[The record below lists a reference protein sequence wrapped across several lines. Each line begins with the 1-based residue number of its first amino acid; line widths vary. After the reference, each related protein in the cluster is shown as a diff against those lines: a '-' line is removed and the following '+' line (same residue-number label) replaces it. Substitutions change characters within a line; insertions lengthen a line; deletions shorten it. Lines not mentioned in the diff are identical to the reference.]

1 MSRVFVCGLGSVSPA
16 GWTVESLRDALA
28 KKQPLPAQP
37 LTRPGW
43 QKPLKMRPV
52 PNPVVRPSF
61 LAHPRLRRTS
71 PITHYAAAAALEAAK
86 SVWNGN
92 DAHPRIGIIV
102 CLQSGCVQFSFRFFE
117 ETLKD
122 AATASP
128 LLFPETVFAAPASHV
143 AALLENTPLVCTL
156 AGDPSSYSQGL
167 ALGVDWLLERRV
179 DACLV
184 VGAEEI
190 NWLLADALWHFD
202 HRAIISGGAGA
213 LCLCLNPQWSLGVEL
228 ELITDAHCY
237 TTLTNRRLASKN
249 MRAQMP
255 AENQAEI
262 LCDGLNDSLRA
273 DAAESNAWAD
283 WSGPRMSP
291 KLVLGEGLM
300 AAAAW
305 QCVAACDWIAGGKF
319 IAANVSLVGANQ
331 QAIGVRFHRVGQT
344 ISETISDL
352 SSPAKAGSLAL

>member
-1 MSRVFVCGLGSVSPA
+1 MSRVFVSGLGSVSPA
-16 GWTVESLRDALA
+16 GWTVEALRDALA
-28 KKQPLPAQP
+28 KNEPLPAQP

-52 PNPVVRPSF
+52 PSPAIRPSF

-71 PITHYAAAAALEAAK
+71 PITHYAAAAALEAVK
-86 SVWNGN
+86 SVRISQG
-92 DAHPRIGIIV
+92 AYPRIGIIV
-102 CLQSGCVQFSFRFFE
+102 CLQCGCVQFSFRFFQ
-117 ETLKD
+117 ETLQD

-167 ALGVDWLLERRV
+167 ALGIDWLLEGRV

-184 VGAEEI
+184 IGAEEI
-190 NWLLADALWHFD
+190 NWLPADALWHFD
-202 HRAIISGGAGA
+202 HRAVISGGAGA
-213 LCLCLNPQWSLGVEL
+213 LCLSLNPEWPPGVEL
-228 ELITDAHCY
+228 ETITDPHPY
-237 TTLTNRRLASKN
+237 TALVNRRLAARK

-255 AENQAEI
+255 PQNKAEI
-262 LCDGLNDSLRA
+262 LCDGLNNSPRA
-273 DAAESNAWAD
+273 DAAEAGAWAD
-283 WSGPRMSP
+283 WSGPRLSP

-319 IAANVSLVGANQ
+319 MAANVSLVGANQ
-331 QAIGVRFHRVGQT
+331 QAVGVRFHRLGHS
-344 ISETISDL
+344 ISGL
-352 SSPAKAGSLAL
+352 SSPLKAGSLAL

>member
-1 MSRVFVCGLGSVSPA
+1 MSRVFVSGLGSVSPA
-16 GWTVESLRDALA
+16 GWTVEALRDALA
-28 KKQPLPAQP
+28 KNEPLPTQP

-52 PNPVVRPSF
+52 PNPAVRPAF

-71 PITHYAAAAALEAAK
+71 PITHYAAASALEAIQQVQN
-86 SVWNGN
+86 SQE
-92 DAHPRIGIIV
+92 AHTRIGIIV
-102 CLQSGCVQFSFRFFE
+102 CLQSGCVQFAFRFFE

-156 AGDPSSYSQGL
+156 AGDPSSYLQGL
-167 ALGVDWLLERRV
+167 ALGVDWLLEGRV
-179 DACLV
+179 NACLV
-184 VGAEEI
+184 IGAEEI

-202 HRAIISGGAGA
+202 HRAVISAGAGA
-213 LCLCLNPQWSLGVEL
+213 LCLSLNPEWSLGVEL
-228 ELITDAHCY
+228 ELITDAHPF
-237 TTLTNRRLASKN
+237 TALVNRKLAAKK

-255 AENQAEI
+255 PERQAEI
-262 LCDGLNDSLRA
+262 LCDGLDDSPRA
-273 DAAESNAWAD
+273 DAAEAGAWAD
-283 WSGPRMSP
+283 WRGPRLSP

-305 QCVAACDWIAGGKF
+305 QCAAACDLIANGKF
-319 IAANVSLVGANQ
+319 MAANVSLVGANQ
-331 QAIGVRFHRVGQT
+331 QAIGARFHRVGQT
-344 ISETISDL
+344 ISGL
-352 SSPAKAGSLAL
+352 SSLAKAGSLAK

>member
-16 GWTVESLRDALA
+16 GWTVEDLRAALN
-28 KKQPLPAQP
+28 KNKPLPIQP

-52 PNPVVRPSF
+52 PNPAVRPPF
-61 LAHPRLRRTS
+61 LSHPRLRRTS
-71 PITHYAAAAALEAAK
+71 PITHYAAASALEAVK
-86 SVWNGN
+86 LVQQGKNPPS
-92 DAHPRIGIIV
+92 RIGIIV
-102 CLQSGCVQFSFRFFE
+102 CLQSGCVQYSFRFFE

-156 AGDPSSYSQGL
+156 TGDPSSFAQGL
-167 ALGVDWLLERRV
+167 ALGIGWLHEGRV

-184 VGAEEI
+184 MGVEEI
-190 NWLLADALWHFD
+190 NWLLADAVWHFD
-202 HRAIISGGAGA
+202 HRAVISGGAGA
-213 LCLCLNPQWSLGVEL
+213 LCLSQNPDWSLGVEL
-228 ELITDAHCY
+228 ELITEAQVY
-237 TTLTNRRLASKN
+237 TTMTNRRLAAKK

-255 AENQAEI
+255 AQSQTEC
-262 LCDGLNDSLRA
+262 LCDGLNDSPRA
-273 DAAESNAWAD
+273 DAAEAGAWAD
-283 WSGPRMSP
+283 WNGPRISP

-305 QCVAACDWIAGGKF
+305 QCVAACDGIASGRCT
-319 IAANVSLVGANQ
+319 AANVSLVGANQ
-331 QAIGVRFHRVGQT
+331 QAIGVRFRQDGRR
-344 ISETISDL
+344 ISDL
-352 SSPAKAGSLAL
+352 SSPAIAGNLAS

>member
-16 GWTVESLRDALA
+16 GWTVEALCDALT
-28 KKQPLPAQP
+28 KNEPLPTQP

-43 QKPLKMRPV
+43 QKPLQMRPV
-52 PNPVVRPSF
+52 PNPAVRPSF

-71 PITHYAAAAALEAAK
+71 PITHYAAAAALEAVK
-86 SVWNGN
+86 SIPNRNGS
-92 DAHPRIGIIV
+92 HPRIGIIV

-167 ALGVDWLLERRV
+167 ALGIDWLLEGRV
-179 DACLV
+179 DASLV
-184 VGAEEI
+184 LGAEEI

-202 HRAIISGGAGA
+202 HRAVISGGAGA
-213 LCLCLNPQWSLGVEL
+213 LCLSLNSEWSLGVEL
-228 ELITDAHCY
+228 ELITDAHSY
-237 TTLTNRRLASKN
+237 TALANRRLAAKK

-255 AENQAEI
+255 PESRAEI
-262 LCDGLNDSLRA
+262 LFDGLNNRPRA
-273 DAAESNAWAD
+273 DAAEASTWAD
-283 WSGPRMSP
+283 WRGPRLSP

-305 QCVAACDWIAGGKF
+305 QCVAACDLIASGKF

-331 QAIGVRFHRVGQT
+331 QAVGVRFHRVAQT
-344 ISETISDL
+344 NSDL
-352 SSPAKAGSLAL
+352 SPLAKAGSLAL

>member
-1 MSRVFVCGLGSVSPA
+1 MSRVFVSGLGSVSPA
-16 GWTVESLRDALA
+16 GWTVEALRDALA
-28 KKQPLPAQP
+28 KKEPLPTQP

-52 PNPVVRPSF
+52 PNLAARPPF

-71 PITHYAAAAALEAAK
+71 PITHYVAAAALEAVK
-86 SVWNGN
+86 SVRHE
-92 DAHPRIGIIV
+92 AHTRIGIIV
-102 CLQSGCVQFSFRFFE
+102 CLQCGCVQFSFRFFE

-156 AGDPSSYSQGL
+156 AGGPSSYAQGL
-167 ALGVDWLLERRV
+167 ALGIDWLLEGRV

-202 HRAIISGGAGA
+202 HHAVISGGAGA
-213 LCLCLNPQWSLGVEL
+213 LCLSLNPERSPGVEL
-228 ELITDAHCY
+228 ELITDAHPD
-237 TTLTNRRLASKN
+237 TAAADRRQTAKK

-255 AENQAEI
+255 PENQAEI
-262 LCDGLNDSLRA
+262 LCDGLNESPRA
-273 DAAESNAWAD
+273 DAAEARAWAD
-283 WSGPRMSP
+283 WSGPRLSP

-305 QCVAACDWIAGGKF
+305 QCVAACDLIASGEF
-319 IAANVSLVGANQ
+319 MAANVSLVGANQ
-331 QAIGVRFHRVGQT
+331 QAVGVRFHRVGQT
-344 ISETISDL
+344 ISDL
-352 SSPAKAGSLAL
+352 SSPAKTGSLAL

>member
-1 MSRVFVCGLGSVSPA
+1 MSRVFVSGLGSVSPA
-16 GWTVESLRDALA
+16 GWTVAALRDALSRNE
-28 KKQPLPAQP
+28 PLPARP

-52 PNPVVRPSF
+52 PNPAVRPSF

-71 PITHYAAAAALEAAK
+71 PITHYAVAAALEAVQ
-86 SVWNGN
+86 SVQNSRG
-92 DAHPRIGIIV
+92 AHPRIGIIV

-167 ALGVDWLLERRV
+167 ALGIDWLLEGRV
-179 DACLV
+179 DASLV
-184 VGAEEI
+184 IGAEEI

-202 HRAIISGGAGA
+202 HRAVVSGGAGA
-213 LCLCLNPQWSLGVEL
+213 LCLSLNPEWPPGVEL
-228 ELITDAHCY
+228 ELITDAHPY
-237 TTLTNRRLASKN
+237 TALANRKLAAKR

-255 AENQAEI
+255 PQNQGEI
-262 LCDGLNDSLRA
+262 LFDGRNDSPRA
-273 DAAESNAWAD
+273 DAAEAGAWAD
-283 WSGPRMSP
+283 WSGPRLSP
-291 KLVLGEGLM
+291 KQVLGEGLM
-300 AAAAW
+300 AVAAW
-305 QCVAACDWIAGGKF
+305 QCVAACDWIASAG
-319 IAANVSLVGANQ
+319 IMAANVSLVGANQ
-331 QAIGVRFHRVGQT
+331 QAIGVRFHRVGQA
-344 ISETISDL
+344 ISGL
-352 SSPAKAGSLAL
+352 SSPSKAGSLA